1 MQVRLIAKSVLT
13 DDGTAIARSGNDNQ
27 GLGSDAEV
35 LSEIAG
41 RVCYDSWGQG
51 RSSQDYH
58 SHIIEV
64 GHGSVLAHATFTF
77 AIDGI
82 SRNLALELIR
92 HHVGCNPSQRSTRYC
107 DEYETPVVHH
117 PLIQSMQANREAL
130 TQQELDELVNL
141 EFMIE
146 HAGIIAKE
154 TYVFG
159 VDVLTKYLKS
169 QGCDKLTARKQARG
183 AMARYLPSGLETSI
197 VWTMNVRAARN
208 IIEQRGTHA
217 DAEIR
222 ELATRFYEILVKDS
236 PHLFG
241 DYERVESPDGLS
253 HAYETKNKKV

>member
-1 MQVRLIAKSVLT
+1 MKVTLIAKSVLT
-13 DDGTAIARSGNDNQ
+13 EDGAAIARSGTETQ
-27 GLGSDAEV
+27 GQGSDAEV

-51 RSSQDYH
+51 RSSEDYH
-58 SHIIEV
+58 KHIIEV

-77 AIDGI
+77 SIEGI

-107 DEYETPVVHH
+107 DEEHSPIAHH
-117 PLIQSMQANREAL
+117 PLIQKLRESRHDLAFSDIDDLAAL
-130 TQQELDELVNL
+130 EAMIAQLK
-141 EFMIE
+141 EFSK
-146 HAGIIAKE
+146 A
-154 TYVFG
+154 TYAFG
-159 VDVLTKYLKS
+159 VKFLSRYLTAS
-169 QGCDKLTARKQARG
+169 GCDKLTARKQARG

-236 PHLFG
+236 PSLFY
-241 DYERVESPDGLS
+241 DYEKVESPDGLGP
-253 HAYETKNKKV
+253 AYETKNKKV